1 VASVPRKVSVNS
13 EQNFARDDENDTLLF
28 ERWEAY
34 VIEKYPNPERTGC
47 PSHEVLESF
56 VDKPAAVSLADL
68 KDSHITRCR
77 ECTLELRELRRLRE
91 ERLKKAASPRSLQ
104 FWVGWPGAAA
114 AAAVCCITLIL
125 ALTIWQHHRS
135 ISRPVPLS
143 AEVVELT
150 IDLSGDGVTRS
161 PGAESEAPLFS
172 LPRKIVDLDLRLPY
186 FSPSGEYVITIAR
199 DKNDGVLRSAQA
211 EAVADGPHTQAR
223 LRLDLRNFSPGRYY
237 LGATK
242 AGESTTSFY
251 PFTLN

>member
-1 VASVPRKVSVNS
+1 MASVPRKVSVNS

-34 VIEKYPNPERTGC
+34 VIEEYPNPERVGC

-68 KDSHITRCR
+68 KDTHITRCR

-91 ERLKKAASPRSLQ
+91 ERLKEAASPRSLE
-104 FWVGWPGAAA
+104 FWMGWRGT
-114 AAAVCCITLIL
+114 AAAVGCIALVFV
-125 ALTIWQHHRS
+125 LTIWQNHRRIARS
-135 ISRPVPLS
+135 APLS
-143 AEVVELT
+143 AAVVALT

-172 LPRKIVDLDLRLPY
+172 LPRRIVDLDLRLPY
-186 FSPSGEYVITIAR
+186 FSPNGEYVITIAR
-199 DKNDGVLRSAQA
+199 DKNGAILRSVQA
-211 EAVADGPHTQAR
+211 DAIADGPHTKAR
-223 LRLDLRNFSPGRYY
+223 LRLDLRNISPGRYY